1 MSADLAVLRI
11 HSEAIRLLV
20 ARLFHSRVTSGP
32 LSLDKRTFPFLG
44 SLLAGVLHPFRPRDY
59 FWSISNRDEGVA
71 EDLVPIEHLVA
82 VRAQNNRG
90 GNLVVLATAIKM
102 SGFAD
107 SRYAKMRKE
116 RRADLSGKTHV
127 FDR

>member
-1 MSADLAVLRI
+1 MIAIGCSPCEPVDDVRQLPSWVWELDGMSADLAVLRI

-59 FWSISNRDEGVA
+59 FWF
-71 EDLVPIEHLVA
+71 DLE
-82 VRAQNNRG
+82 
-90 GNLVVLATAIKM
+90 
-102 SGFAD
+102 
-107 SRYAKMRKE
+107 SR
-116 RRADLSGKTHV
+116 
-127 FDR
+127 